1 MLNSKKNPSF
11 PYLAVSLLHLEQIPI
26 PVHNY
31 RQSRHT
37 AVHCWGQIRLATL
50 SEMSTSVN
58 LLTNIM
64 SATLLVPWQ
73 YMHAGSQ
80 WSHAMSADPTL
91 GANVSVT
98 VTMSAGAQTMSSV
111 PKQCTSEIVGWPKQW
126 DASSTE
132 GTGSA
137 HTRDNV
143 LIVLIWSFFQA
154 FIDQEHTHTSQNCRI
169 HSQIFIT
176 FVSKLYHVNCSE
188 HGIGLEVFVFNR
200 RNPILTNVS
209 HAKWSIYQL
218 STKICSERVI
228 CNQGK
233 PKLIHISKIAHHDQ
247 N

>member
-1 MLNSKKNPSF
+1 
-11 PYLAVSLLHLEQIPI
+11 
-26 PVHNY
+26 
-31 RQSRHT
+31 
-37 AVHCWGQIRLATL
+37 
-50 SEMSTSVN
+50 
-58 LLTNIM
+58 M

-132 GTGSA
+132 GT
-137 HTRDNV
+137 RDNV

-154 FIDQEHTHTSQNCRI
+154 FIDQEHTRTHTSQNCRI

-233 PKLIHISKIAHHDQ
+233 PKLINFPYFKNCSAKSKLFFTKIERRNSSSCGESALHGGGHQRMPSLGSGCSLPTTPGSSTLYHLQ
-247 N
+247 NMPHTLV